1 MEENKEIELEKTENE
16 MISEKADKNMK
27 VRHASQIISRKGEH
41 PKMTELLVM
50 MLSGNTL
57 PFYAEFS
64 TFINYYETT
73 SIPTLGVNIN
83 KNGMNMYW
91 NRKFVDSLELS
102 ELMFILIHENFHLL
116 FDHTK
121 RSIFYNKEFS
131 NIAQDMII
139 NSILVEDVV
148 KKVNNKH
155 GKGVVVTI
163 PKFKDEFIKNEDDE
177 FVTDEDGNK
186 IKHPYFNKNM
196 GLFIP
201 KEYPGEPIFENLYE
215 WLKNEKDKYQK
226 RKDEQ
231 GQGGQGQ
238 QDGQGKPQCQKDGQE
253 QDGQGQKDGQGQQQG
268 KGQPSGNEPR
278 DSFGKPSYG
287 KNGKDDVECESL
299 DALFDRLEKGEQLT
313 LDSHLEDDVQ
323 DDARKSIVN
332 DFIQRLKNRGL
343 ISGDV
348 EAILDKLRKSKKDY
362 LKEIK
367 RVASNHIM
375 GSSKRKSITRP
386 NRRGIEGIKGKKKFK
401 NVINCVLDTSG
412 SMCGDFDKVLSYIYQ
427 NDIHVNLIQIDTEVK
442 AVENIKSKRD
452 LQKMIIHGMGG
463 TVLQP
468 AIEYIN
474 DPKNK
479 LHTFNTILLTDG
491 YTDTLNFTNLKT
503 KTLILT
509 TGTKPNIND
518 PRGNVKIIEIDL
530 KESINS

>member
-1 MEENKEIELEKTENE
+1 
-16 MISEKADKNMK
+16 
-27 VRHASQIISRKGEH
+27 
-41 PKMTELLVM
+41 
-50 MLSGNTL
+50 
-57 PFYAEFS
+57 
-64 TFINYYETT
+64 
-73 SIPTLGVNIN
+73 
-83 KNGMNMYW
+83 
-91 NRKFVDSLELS
+91 
-102 ELMFILIHENFHLL
+102 
-116 FDHTK
+116 
-121 RSIFYNKEFS
+121 
-131 NIAQDMII
+131 
-139 NSILVEDVV
+139 
-148 KKVNNKH
+148 
-155 GKGVVVTI
+155 
-163 PKFKDEFIKNEDDE
+163 
-177 FVTDEDGNK
+177 
-186 IKHPYFNKNM
+186 
-196 GLFIP
+196 
-201 KEYPGEPIFENLYE
+201 
-215 WLKNEKDKYQK
+215 
-226 RKDEQ
+226 
-231 GQGGQGQ
+231 
-238 QDGQGKPQCQKDGQE
+238 
-253 QDGQGQKDGQGQQQG
+253 
-268 KGQPSGNEPR
+268 
-278 DSFGKPSYG
+278 
-287 KNGKDDVECESL
+287 
-299 DALFDRLEKGEQLT
+299 LT